1 MIPPKSY
8 RELAGVHGTN
18 RQGNGCNCDSAQRNQ
33 KKRKTLGVNADDLKK
48 KMVLNQKVKLQ
59 RF

>member
-18 RQGNGCNCDSAQRNQ
+18 RQGKRLQLRQRTKKP